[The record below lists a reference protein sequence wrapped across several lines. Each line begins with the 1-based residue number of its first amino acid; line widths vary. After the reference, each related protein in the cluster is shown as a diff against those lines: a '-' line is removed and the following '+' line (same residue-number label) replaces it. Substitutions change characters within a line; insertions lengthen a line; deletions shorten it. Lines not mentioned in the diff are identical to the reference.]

1 MHEGKEVIVQKVVF
15 VHMLD
20 NSVAVVRKV
29 T

>member
-1 MHEGKEVIVQKVVF
+1 MHEGKEVIVQKIVF

-20 NSVAVVRKV
+20 NSGPVVRKV